1 MLLSRVAERLYWA
14 ARYLERAE
22 GTARI
27 VREHSNV
34 IVDMPLTISPNW
46 GHLLGITGGRE
57 GFDKQYET
65 SDEASIVSFLVAD
78 PGNPGSVYS
87 SIVHAR
93 ENLRTCRDILPAQA
107 WNAVNDLYLAAGRG
121 AADGVL
127 RRHRSRFLEK
137 VIAEHQRLLGIL
149 TTTMSRDEAYTMLR
163 LGRHIE
169 RGDMVTRVLDV
180 RAGLLLGERPER
192 AELYDDLQW
201 SSVLRSLSALQMFNR
216 RSAPRLSASVGAV
229 EVIRFILDESSFPRS
244 VAYCLAGVQSSAR
257 MLPPS
262 ESVLAACRG
271 ALLELSSSDP
281 TALLDADELH
291 SKADRLQ
298 IAIGSINDRIAGAYF
313 GQTVWPS

>member
-34 IVDMPLTISPNW
+34 IVDLPLTVTPAW
-46 GHLLGITGGRE
+46 DHLLGITGARE
-57 GFDKQYET
+57 DFDKRYVSADET
-65 SDEASIVSFLVAD
+65 SIVSFLVAD
-78 PGNPGSVYS
+78 LLNPGSVHS
-87 SIVHAR
+87 SIAQAR

-107 WNAVNDLYLAAGRG
+107 WNAVNDLYLAAQRG
-121 AADGVL
+121 AMDGVQ

-149 TTTMSRDEAYTMLR
+149 TSTMSRDEAYTMLR

-180 RAGLLLGERPER
+180 RAGLLLGKRP
-192 AELYDDLQW
+192 AQADLYDDLQW
-201 SSVLRSLSALQMFNR
+201 SSVLRSLSALQMYNR
-216 RSAPRLSASVGAV
+216 RSAAGDGAP
-229 EVIRFILDESSFPRS
+229 EVIRFILGEPSFPRS

-257 MLPPS
+257 RLPRS
-262 ESVLAACRG
+262 ESVLSACRA
-271 ALLELSSSDP
+271 ALVELSASDASS
-281 TALLDADELH
+281 LLDADELH
-291 SKADRLQ
+291 RKADHMQ
-298 IAIGSINDRIAGAYF
+298 IAIGTINDRITTAYF
-313 GQTVWPS
+313 GHTAWPG

>member
-34 IVDMPLTISPNW
+34 IVDLPLTIPPNW
-46 GHLLGITGGRE
+46 DNLLGITGGRE
-57 GFDKQYET
+57 GFDERYDT
-65 SDEASIVSFLVAD
+65 GDEVSIVSFLVAD
-78 PGNPGSVYS
+78 PLNHGSVYS
-87 SIVHAR
+87 SIGHAR

-107 WNAVNDLYLAAGRG
+107 WNAVNDLYLASVRG
-121 AADGVL
+121 AADGIQ

-201 SSVLRSLSALQMFNR
+201 SSVLRCLSALQMYNR
-216 RSAPRLSASVGAV
+216 RSASGDGAA
-229 EVIRFILDESSFPRS
+229 EVIRFILGEYTFPRS
-244 VAYCLAGVQSSAR
+244 VAYCLAGVQASAR
-257 MLPPS
+257 ELPRS
-262 ESVLAACRG
+262 ESVMAACRA
-271 ALLELSSSDP
+271 ALAELSSSDP
-281 TALLDADELH
+281 AMLLDADELH
-291 SKADRLQ
+291 NKADRLQ
-298 IAIGSINDRIAGAYF
+298 ILIGSISDRIAGAYF
-313 GQTVWPS
+313 GHTAWPS

>member
-34 IVDMPLTISPNW
+34 IVDLPLTIPPNW

-57 GFDKQYET
+57 GFDERYDA
-65 SDEASIVSFLVAD
+65 SDEVSIASFLVAD
-78 PGNPGSVYS
+78 PLNPGSVYS
-87 SIVHAR
+87 SIGQAR

-107 WNAVNDLYLAAGRG
+107 WNAVNDLYLAAVRG
-121 AADGVL
+121 AADGIQ
-127 RRHRSRFLEK
+127 RRYRARFLEK

-169 RGDMVTRVLDV
+169 RCDMVTRVLDV

-201 SSVLRSLSALQMFNR
+201 SSVLRSLSALQMYNR
-216 RSAPRLSASVGAV
+216 RSAKGAGAA
-229 EVIRFILDESSFPRS
+229 EVIRFILGEGTFPRS

-257 MLPPS
+257 ELPLS
-262 ESVLAACRG
+262 ESVLAACRA
-271 ALLELSSSDP
+271 ALVELSSSDP
-281 TALLDADELH
+281 NVLLDAGELH
-291 SKADRLQ
+291 HKADRLQ
-298 IAIGSINDRIAGAYF
+298 IAIATISDRIAGAYF
-313 GQTVWPS
+313 GHTVWPA

>member
-34 IVDMPLTISPNW
+34 IVDLPLTIPPNW

-57 GFDKQYET
+57 DFDDRYD
-65 SDEASIVSFLVAD
+65 SVDEVSIVSFLVAD
-78 PGNPGSVYS
+78 PLNPGSVYS
-87 SIVHAR
+87 SIGHAR

-107 WNAVNDLYLAAGRG
+107 WNAVNDLYLASVRG
-121 AADGVL
+121 AADGIQ
-127 RRHRSRFLEK
+127 RRYRSRFLER

-201 SSVLRSLSALQMFNR
+201 SSVLRSLSALQMYNR
-216 RSAPRLSASVGAV
+216 RVRCG
-229 EVIRFILDESSFPRS
+229 RR
-244 VAYCLAGVQSSAR
+244 
-257 MLPPS
+257 
-262 ESVLAACRG
+262 RG
-271 ALLELSSSDP
+271 RSDP
-281 TALLDADELH
+281 VHPRREHVSHGLLL
-291 SKADRLQ
+291 
-298 IAIGSINDRIAGAYF
+298 IASPACSRAPGSYR
-313 GQTVWPS
+313 

>member
-34 IVDMPLTISPNW
+34 MVDLPLTVPPAWS
-46 GHLLGITGGRE
+46 HLLAITGARE
-57 GFDKQYET
+57 GFDERYECG
-65 SDEASIVSFLVAD
+65 DETAIVSFLVAD
-78 PGNPGSVYS
+78 LANPGSVHS
-87 SIVHAR
+87 SIGHAR
-93 ENLRTCRDILPAQA
+93 DNLRTCRDILPAQA
-107 WNAVNDLYLAAGRG
+107 WNAVNDLYLAAVRG
-121 AADGVL
+121 AADGVH

-169 RGDMVTRVLDV
+169 RADMVTRVLDV

-201 SSVLRSLSALQMFNR
+201 SSVLRSLSALQMYNR
-216 RSAPRLSASVGAV
+216 RSAMGDGAT
-229 EVIRFILDESSFPRS
+229 EVIRFILGEVTFPRS
-244 VAYCLAGVQSSAR
+244 VAYCLAGVESSAR
-257 MLPPS
+257 QLPPS
-262 ESVLAACRG
+262 ESVLAACRA
-271 ALLELSSSDP
+271 ALAELSSSRP
-281 TALLDADELH
+281 EVLLDADQLH
-291 SKADRLQ
+291 GKADRLQ

-313 GQTVWPS
+313 GKTAWPA

>member
-34 IVDMPLTISPNW
+34 IVDLPLTVTPAW
-46 GHLLGITGGRE
+46 DYLLGITGGRE
-57 GFDKQYET
+57 GFDKRYGA
-65 SDEASIVSFLVAD
+65 SDETSIVSFLVAD
-78 PGNPGSVYS
+78 LSNPDSVQS
-87 SIVHAR
+87 SIAQAR
-93 ENLRTCRDILPAQA
+93 ENLRTCREILPTQA
-107 WNAVNDLYLAAGRG
+107 WNAVNDLYHAAARG
-121 AADGVL
+121 AADGVQ

-180 RAGLLLGERPER
+180 RAGLLLGDRPER

-201 SSVLRSLSALQMFNR
+201 SSVLRSLSALQMYNR
-216 RSAPRLSASVGAV
+216 RAARGDGAE
-229 EVIRFILDESSFPRS
+229 EVIRFILGELSFPRS

-257 MLPPS
+257 ELPRS
-262 ESVLAACRG
+262 ESVLAACRA
-271 ALLELSSSDP
+271 ALVELSSSDP
-281 TALLDADELH
+281 NVLLDAGELH
-291 SKADRLQ
+291 DKADRLQ
-298 IAIGSINDRIAGAYF
+298 IAIGSISDRITGAYF
-313 GQTVWPS
+313 GHAAWPG

>member
-34 IVDMPLTISPNW
+34 IVDLPLTIPPNW
-46 GHLLGITGGRE
+46 AHLLGIMGGRE
-57 GFDKQYET
+57 EFDKRYGAG
-65 SDEASIVSFLVAD
+65 DEASIVTFLVAD
-78 PGNPGSVYS
+78 PLNRGSVHS
-87 SIVHAR
+87 SIGHAR

-121 AADGVL
+121 AAEGVQ
-127 RRHRSRFLEK
+127 RRYRSRFLEK

-169 RGDMVTRVLDV
+169 RADMITRVLDV

-201 SSVLRSLSALQMFNR
+201 SSVLRSLSALQMYNR
-216 RSAPRLSASVGAV
+216 RSAMGDGAT
-229 EVIRFILDESSFPRS
+229 EVIRFILDEITFPRS

-257 MLPPS
+257 ELPFS
-262 ESVLAACRG
+262 ESVMAACRA
-271 ALLELSSSDP
+271 ALVELSSSNP
-281 TALLDADELH
+281 TELLDADELH
-291 SKADRLQ
+291 LKADRLQ
-298 IAIGSINDRIAGAYF
+298 IAIAVISDRIAGTYF
-313 GQTVWPS
+313 GHTAWPS